1 MTRKGFGLAA
11 LGLLLAAA
19 TPRQAQAFCGF
30 YVAAATGELYNDA
43 SQVIIARNGDRVTLS
58 MLNNYRGDP
67 AEFALVVPVPPGIK
81 KQDVKTIKAE
91 LFAHLDQW
99 SAPRLVEYWEQD
111 PCYIPRPMPTKMMA
125 GGAPTGASRGDQER
139 KLGVKIEAQFTAGE
153 YDIVVLSAKESTGL
167 ETWLKQSG
175 YNIPAGAAPILA
187 PYIAA
192 KTQFF
197 VAKVNLKRL
206 AEQQGGAGST
216 KKGLFLSPLQFGYKA
231 TGEKI
236 GLPIKLGMINGKGTQ
251 DLTLFMISMKGR
263 FDVSNYET
271 VKIPTDLDVPESM
284 KDKGK
289 FGTFFLKMFDR
300 ELAKK
305 KGQAV
310 FTEYAW
316 PSGWCDP
323 CSADPISAAQLQE
336 LGMGKMDQNY
346 SPAFI
351 TRLHARYSK
360 ETFSKDLEFTETS
373 DQTNFQ
379 GRYIIRH
386 PWKGKIKCKNPV
398 RGRWGGQNGGG
409 GIGPVGPVGT
419 PRG

>member
-1 MTRKGFGLAA
+1 MTRKGLGLAA
-11 LGLLLAAA
+11 LGLVLAAA

-30 YVAAATGELYNDA
+30 YVAAATGDLYNDA

-111 PCYIPRPMPTKMMA
+111 PCYVEPKYEAKDDRDYAMA
-125 GGAPTGASRGDQER
+125 TPSSSDSAR

-153 YDIVVLSAKESTGL
+153 YDIVVLSATQSTGL
-167 ETWLKQSG
+167 ETWLKQNG
-175 YNIPAGAAPILA
+175 YKIPAGAAPILK
-187 PYIAA
+187 PYIDA
-192 KTQFF
+192 KTNFF

-206 AEQQGGAGST
+206 AAQPGGPRTQG
-216 KKGLFLSPLQFGYKA
+216 GLFLSPLQFGFKSV
-231 TGEKI
+231 GDKV

-251 DLTLFMISMKGR
+251 DLIIFMVSMKGR
-263 FDVSNYET
+263 FEVTNYANP
-271 VKIPTDLDVPESM
+271 KLPTDIDVPASM

-289 FGTFFLKMFDR
+289 FGKFFLRMFER
-300 ELAKK
+300 ELAKH

-323 CSADPISAAQLQE
+323 CSADPISAAQLGE
-336 LGMGKMDQNY
+336 LGMGAMDKNY
-346 SPAFI
+346 QPAFI

-360 ETFSKDLEFTETS
+360 ETFTKDLEFKETT
-373 DQTNFQ
+373 DQTTFQ

-386 PWKGKIKCKNPV
+386 PWKGKVKCKNPV
-398 RGRWGGQNGGG
+398 RGRWGDQNGNGGG
-409 GIGPVGPVGT
+409 WGGPVM

>member
-153 YDIVVLSAKESTGL
+153 YDIVVLSATQSTGL
-167 ETWLKQSG
+167 ETWLKQNG
-175 YNIPAGAAPILA
+175 YKIPAGAAPILK
-187 PYIAA
+187 PYIDA
-192 KTQFF
+192 KTNFF

-206 AEQQGGAGST
+206 AAQQGAPRTQG
-216 KKGLFLSPLQFGYKA
+216 GLFLSPLQFGFKSV
-231 TGEKI
+231 GDKI

-251 DLTLFMISMKGR
+251 DLIIFMVSMKGR
-263 FDVSNYET
+263 FEVSNYANP
-271 VKIPTDLDVPESM
+271 KIPTDIDVPESM

-289 FGTFFLKMFDR
+289 FGKFFLKMFER
-300 ELAKK
+300 ELGKH

-323 CSADPISAAQLQE
+323 CSADPISAAQLGE

-346 SPAFI
+346 QPAFI

-360 ETFSKDLEFTETS
+360 ETFTKDLEFKETT
-373 DQTNFQ
+373 DQTTFQ

-386 PWKGKIKCKNPV
+386 PWKGKVKCKNPV
-398 RGRWGGQNGGG
+398 RGRWGDQNGGG
-409 GIGPVGPVGT
+409 GGWGGPVM